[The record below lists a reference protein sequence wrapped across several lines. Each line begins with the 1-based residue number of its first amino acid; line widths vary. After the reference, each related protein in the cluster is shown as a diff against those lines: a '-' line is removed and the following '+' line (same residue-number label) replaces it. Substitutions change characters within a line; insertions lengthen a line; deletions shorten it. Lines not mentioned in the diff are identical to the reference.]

1 MSKRKAHP
9 FGWAN
14 AALGDVFADGVVAA
28 GALLG
33 DFLTVAG
40 NLLLDLVVANPHI
53 GVTGT
58 GHLAAAD
65 LTLDGARLTLLG
77 SLHAKGVGQR
87 RKGIE
92 GAVGGSQLLSERNC
106 CCSSCSY

>member
-14 AALGDVFADGVVAA
+14 AALGDVFADSVVTA

-33 DFLTVAG
+33 DFLTVARD
-40 NLLLDLVVANPHI
+40 LLLDLVVADPHI
-53 GVTGT
+53 GVAGA
-58 GHLAAAD
+58 GHLTAAD
-65 LTLDGARLTLLG
+65 LALNGARLTLLG
-77 SLHAKGVGQR
+77 GLHAKRVSQR

-92 GAVGGSQLLSERNC
+92 GAVSERNW
-106 CCSSCSY
+106 CSSCSC